1 MGLQTIFAQQDYIL
15 LSVFIILAL
24 MSIVTW
30 IIILI
35 RITKL
40 WIAKSKN
47 KRFARIFWQAPDLYT
62 AMTSIKNIYS
72 PMSIMAIKS
81 YQAKKTYS
89 TKQHISLTNSTS
101 QSEYLIRHIRHNL
114 NNALRPFD
122 SGLTT
127 LASIGATAP
136 FIGLFGTVLGI
147 YRALI
152 NIGMTGQVTIASV
165 AGPIG
170 EALIATAVGLF
181 SAIPAVLAYNTLVRL
196 NKNLA
201 HDMDSFA
208 HDLHAQ
214 LINEDK

>member
-1 MGLQTIFAQQDYIL
+1 MDLQTIFAQQNYIL
-15 LSVFIILAL
+15 LSVFIILVL
-24 MSIVTW
+24 MSVLTW
-30 IIILI
+30 IITLI

-40 WIAKSKN
+40 WIAKSNN
-47 KRFARIFWQAPDLYT
+47 KRFIRIFWQSPDLHT
-62 AMTSIKNIYS
+62 AIDSIKHICA

-89 TKQHISLTNSTS
+89 TKQHTSLHNSVS

-122 SGLTT
+122 NGLTI
-127 LASIGATAP
+127 LASIGSTAP

-152 NIGMTGQVTIASV
+152 SIGIAGQVTIASV

-181 SAIPAVLAYNTLVRL
+181 AAIPAVLAYNTLVRS

-201 HDMDSFA
+201 HDMDRFA

-214 LINEDK
+214 LLNEDK